1 MGIEVIMTGA
11 HHRKLAIIDDDILW
25 EGGLNVLSQND
36 SCEIMRRIKSNEVFK
51 QMMQF
56 IGIKKRC

>member
-1 MGIEVIMTGA
+1 MTGA